1 MKDSLL
7 WKGNKRGNTTDMLPI
22 WALLFYGYWCFRV
35 STRQPLSP
43 SLFLQN
49 SMLLLFAQSH
59 FEKVEEMGVTS
70 LKFLAL
76 FCRLYPDT
84 QMFLSFSLLL
94 ISLLGLCVVF
104 VPYLFFSF
112 SSWLSTHLQNTS
124 PRHSST
130 GLFLLYLLL
139 LLKLLQLPT
148 PACRIQPSHISIQ
161 PGSLYL
167 DPCLSSIAALF
178 FSLFSSAVSESCWLR
193 VLCSLH
199 MLLVSAASHPTYYPS
214 LRESHISHKT
224 QIKLFLVMKFG
235 GIWFWSLNLNTHR
248 PPSWSSLLES
258 EDALVIRITAQ
269 CGYTIISLCR

>member
-7 WKGNKRGNTTDMLPI
+7 WKGNKRGNTADMAPI

-35 STRQPLSP
+35 STKQSLSP
-43 SLFLQN
+43 SLLLQN

-59 FEKVEEMGVTS
+59 FEKVDEMGVTS

-104 VPYLFFSF
+104 VPYLLFSF
-112 SSWLSTHLQNTS
+112 SSWLSTHLQSAS
-124 PRHSST
+124 PRNSST

-139 LLKLLQLPT
+139 LLKLLQLPM
-148 PACRIQPSHISIQ
+148 PACRIKPSHISIQ
-161 PGSLYL
+161 SGSLYL
-167 DPCLSSIAALF
+167 DPCLSSIAT
-178 FSLFSSAVSESCWLR
+178 LFSSVVSESCWHR
-193 VLCSLH
+193 VLYSLQ
-199 MLLVSAASHPTYYPS
+199 LVPATSHPTYYPS

-235 GIWFWSLNLNTHR
+235 GIWFWSLNLNTHQ
-248 PPSWSSLLES
+248 PPS
-258 EDALVIRITAQ
+258 
-269 CGYTIISLCR
+269 

>member
-1 MKDSLL
+1 MHS
-7 WKGNKRGNTTDMLPI
+7 
-22 WALLFYGYWCFRV
+22 
-35 STRQPLSP
+35 LSP
-43 SLFLQN
+43 SLLLQN
-49 SMLLLFAQSH
+49 SMVLLFAQSH

-112 SSWLSTHLQNTS
+112 SSWLSTHLQNTF
-124 PRHSST
+124 PRRSST

-148 PACRIQPSHISIQ
+148 PACRIKPSHISIQ

-178 FSLFSSAVSESCWLR
+178 SSAISESCWLC
-193 VLCSLH
+193 VLCSLC
-199 MLLVSAASHPTYYPS
+199 MLLVSSASYPTYYPS
-214 LRESHISHKT
+214 LRESHIAHKT
-224 QIKLFLVMKFG
+224 QTKLFLVMKFG
-235 GIWFWSLNLNTHR
+235 GIWFWSLNLNTHQ
-248 PPSWSSLLES
+248 PPSWSSLWES

-269 CGYTIISLCR
+269 CGNTMISLCRQALSVVPSSVTSAELPHSIY